1 MKNQIHSRLFQF
13 GIALS
18 FLMLSTMSHAVT
30 TLVSTSRYSV
40 TEGVAFTLG
49 NTGLT
54 DFVFNWTDPSGTP
67 ALSFS
72 GISDPTLI
80 LTVGQTYTFQRTT
93 SAHPFA
99 IMDNTAATFM
109 VGTDGTYQR
118 TTSVSADITAATLS
132 PAAAFTAN
140 PVPAANVISWTPTQ
154 AGDFWYTCTV
164 PTHGGMAG
172 KITVVPEPSGIAL
185 IAGGLALGIFR
196 RRRPSTVSRG

>member
-1 MKNQIHSRLFQF
+1 MKNHIHSRLFQF
-13 GIALS
+13 GIASS
-18 FLMLSTMSHAVT
+18 FFMLSTMSHAVT

-99 IMDNTAATFM
+99 IMDNTAAAFM
-109 VGTDGTYQR
+109 TGTDGTYQR
-118 TTSVSADITAATLS
+118 TTSVSDDITAATI
-132 PAAAFTAN
+132 FTAN

-154 AGDFWYTCTV
+154 AGDFWYTCSV
-164 PTHGGMAG
+164 PNHGGMAG

-185 IAGGLALGIFR
+185 IAGGLAFSILR